1 MDKIKTTLLY
11 IIIILL
17 LYVFLYT
24 YIYSNKELTFDDY
37 NNTIQKSNFIN
48 LKNEDGIL
56 YNAKIN
62 NAKTIVEDIKYNDL
76 EKLNDKL
83 NNIKI
88 EKKLNNK
95 NILENLTEL
104 YFKQYIEYMNKQN
117 AVVYN
122 EYLKYNN
129 HK

>member
-24 YIYSNKELTFDDY
+24 YVYSNKEFTFDDY

-56 YNAKIN
+56 YNTKIN
-62 NAKTIVEDIKYNDL
+62 NAKTVIEDIKNNDL
-76 EKLNDKL
+76 QKLNERV
-83 NNIKI
+83 NNIVKD
-88 EKKLNNK
+88 KKTNNK

>member
-24 YIYSNKELTFDDY
+24 YIYSNKELSFDNY

-56 YNAKIN
+56 YNTKIN

-95 NILENLTEL
+95 TILENLTEL

-129 HK
+129 NK